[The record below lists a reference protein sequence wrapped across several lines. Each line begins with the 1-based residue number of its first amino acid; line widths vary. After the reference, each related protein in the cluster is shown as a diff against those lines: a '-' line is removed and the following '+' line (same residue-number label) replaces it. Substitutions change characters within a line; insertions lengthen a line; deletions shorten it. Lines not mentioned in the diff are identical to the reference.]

1 MTNELAH
8 SAPAA
13 SPAGW
18 YPDPSGAP
26 TLRWW
31 DGLRWTEH
39 TTAGAAGASGAPV
52 LRPYG
57 EHLVHTQ
64 VPAGTPTSTPWIWL
78 MIALPLLGVIP
89 LFGFDMTG
97 YMVDSITDPMA
108 QFRMYLDPWYL
119 SALVLGWTA
128 YGLGV
133 WFAALDRAELRRRGF
148 GRQFH
153 WAWTF
158 LSSLVYVIGRSV
170 VVKRQA
176 GRGTAPMHVA
186 IWTTVATFI
195 GTMIWVIVMTAQ
207 LVQATMEYSGAYAG
221 AL

>member
-1 MTNELAH
+1 MTNELAPV
-8 SAPAA
+8 PATA
-13 SPAGW
+13 PAGW

-26 TLRWW
+26 AQRWW
-31 DGLRWTEH
+31 DGAAWTEH
-39 TTAGAAGASGAPV
+39 SAPGATT

-57 EHLVHTQ
+57 EHLVAEQ
-64 VPAGTPTSTPWIWL
+64 VPADTPTSTPWIWL
-78 MIALPLLGVIP
+78 IIVLPVLATLPLLG
-89 LFGFDMTG
+89 LDLTG
-97 YMVDSITDPMA
+97 YLIDSITDPLA
-108 QFRMYLDPWYL
+108 QVRMYLDPWYL
-119 SALVLGWTA
+119 GTLALSWSA

-153 WAWTF
+153 WAWAF

-170 VVKRQA
+170 VVRRQA

-186 IWTTVATFI
+186 IWTSVALFI
-195 GTMIWVIVMTAQ
+195 AMMVWAIVMTAQ
-207 LVQATMEYSGAYAG
+207 FVQATMEYAGTYAG